1 MTPFPLPRW
10 VESLVCW
17 SAPRSRRARG
27 LPLLPGCGRHR
38 RLLPRLG
45 SAAKARFS
53 GLPRRNPGT
62 RREIGARLR
71 DEPKLI
77 GRQRRKTAHLSATEA
92 MAGSRRE
99 KWLGVR
105 PRDREANLSEAVAHP
120 RAGASIACLGFLSP
134 PPRFRKG
141 GGSGLSWSRP
151 RIPTPRVRCVWQRTR
166 GRPIRTAPGTTMK
179 NASLST
185 RRSLLAA
192 SALLLILSF
201 FFPYVEALQ
210 ASSGQA
216 PSVQLAIYPTH
227 SRGPLRE
234 QLAMAESW
242 PRLEH
247 SAFTA
252 GGVALT
258 LLLLAILFAKRPWAS
273 LLCLPAMLLPA
284 TICADAS
291 NLLAARCGRAAACE
305 GEVAARAGTGAHI
318 AWGAAALLA
327 MALLLQLWRHA
338 VPRLPLGQAG
348 DGCRPF
354 RTFPQDALP
363 LQGLEAVPPFMP
375 CCEV

>member
-1 MTPFPLPRW
+1 
-10 VESLVCW
+10 
-17 SAPRSRRARG
+17 
-27 LPLLPGCGRHR
+27 
-38 RLLPRLG
+38 
-45 SAAKARFS
+45 
-53 GLPRRNPGT
+53 
-62 RREIGARLR
+62 
-71 DEPKLI
+71 
-77 GRQRRKTAHLSATEA
+77 
-92 MAGSRRE
+92 
-99 KWLGVR
+99 
-105 PRDREANLSEAVAHP
+105 
-120 RAGASIACLGFLSP
+120 
-134 PPRFRKG
+134 
-141 GGSGLSWSRP
+141 
-151 RIPTPRVRCVWQRTR
+151 
-166 GRPIRTAPGTTMK
+166 MK

-216 PSVQLAIYPTH
+216 RSVQLAIYPTH

-258 LLLLAILFAKRPWAS
+258 LLLLAILFAKSPWAS

-284 TICADAS
+284 AICADAS
-291 NLLAARCGRAAACE
+291 DLLAARCGRAAACE

-327 MALLLQLWRHA
+327 MALLLQLWRQA
-338 VPRLPLGQAG
+338 VPRLPPWGMQ
-348 DGCRPF
+348 
-354 RTFPQDALP
+354 
-363 LQGLEAVPPFMP
+363 
-375 CCEV
+375 